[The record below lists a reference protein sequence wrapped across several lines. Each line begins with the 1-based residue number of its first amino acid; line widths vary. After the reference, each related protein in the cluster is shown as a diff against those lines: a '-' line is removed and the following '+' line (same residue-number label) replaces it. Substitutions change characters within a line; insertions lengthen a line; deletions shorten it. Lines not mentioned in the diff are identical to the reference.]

1 MDRYKEIERRLAE
14 GRGLR
19 EIARALGCSRR
30 LVRELRDGRGSPDK
44 PRAATDPLWMSQ
56 LDWPLI
62 VHDLSLGHPL
72 KSLWE
77 EKAQHLTSYPN
88 FWKQF
93 HRKFP
98 ELRRAS
104 VTAREFSAGERIE
117 CDYAG
122 KTLEWVDLTSIKPI
136 YLSRCWAS
144 ANCCSRGQRRI

>member
-1 MDRYKEIERRLAE
+1 MPRRIFTVDRYKEIERRLAE

-30 LVRELRDGRGSPDK
+30 LVREVRDERGSPDTPK
-44 PRAATDPLWMSQ
+44 PGADPLWVSQ
-56 LDWPLI
+56 LDWPLLI
-62 VHDLSLGHPL
+62 HNLSLGHPL
-72 KSLWE
+72 KYLRE
-77 EKAQHLTSYPN
+77 EKARHLTSYSN

-104 VTAREFSAGERIE
+104 VTARQFSAGGRIE

-122 KTLEWVDLTSIKPI
+122 KTL
-136 YLSRCWAS
+136 
-144 ANCCSRGQRRI
+144 G